1 MAYARKIY
9 IESETINKAN
19 ENLQDAIKASRE
31 AIENG
36 TSEDIKSSIHDVI
49 EKSQNL
55 RAFLCANYNIK
66 YR

>member
-9 IESETINKAN
+9 IEPETIERANK
-19 ENLQDAIKASRE
+19 NLQNAIQASNE

-36 TSEDIKSSIHDVI
+36 TDEEIKASVHDVI

-66 YR
+66 FR

>member
-1 MAYARKIY
+1 MSYSRKIY
-9 IESETINKAN
+9 IEPETINKAN
-19 ENLQDAIKASRE
+19 ENLQDAIKSSRE

-36 TSEDIKSSIHDVI
+36 TNEDIKASIHDVI